1 MIGKTMVTTKE
12 FNPFDMDGRTTEGGW
27 TKAQEISRPFEHVD
41 GSCAG
46 YHSTARHD
54 NQTKNNE

>member
-1 MIGKTMVTTKE
+1 MVTTKE

-27 TKAQEISRPFEHVD
+27 TKAQEISRPFEHVG

-46 YHSTARHD
+46 YRSTACHD
-54 NQTKNNE
+54 NQTKDNE